1 MCPRNWQVIS
11 TLPIDIA
18 SISQGHAE
26 SKSTFSQCVRT
37 DRLLHP
43 QSGFAISSQPII
55 DRGWQ
60 SRTADAERLAWVL
73 IHSGESTIVGLP
85 VGFVRASQSS
95 VNREE
100 AKSSTPTGSRL
111 VAQGRPRSGR
121 PWVDLDNLQPQRGC
135 VPHLTQPRWGWNW
148 RNRSSTQGF
157 PRCGQPWATR
167 RDPFGVSSRTIEMHI
182 PAASAR
188 SVMISVPRPPT
199 DPTGS
204 TPAPASPSG
213 TGPADS
219 VRLRSRRPFAR
230 PVRQSRHSWG
240 RPPGHRP
247 RAGSLHSAT

>member
-1 MCPRNWQVIS
+1 MSLIRDRGSSWKCTQELHVPGE
-11 TLPIDIA
+11 LADCFDAPADA
-18 SISQGHAE
+18 DSIVQGHAE
-26 SKSTFSQCVRT
+26 SKSAFAQCART
-37 DRLLHP
+37 DRRLHP
-43 QSGFAISSQPII
+43 RSGFAIRGQPMI

-60 SRTADAERLAWVL
+60 SRTADVERLAWVL
-73 IHSGESTIVGLP
+73 IHSGESTGETP
-85 VGFVRASQSS
+85 VGFVCVSQSS

-167 RDPFGVSSRTIEMHI
+167 RDPFGVSSPTIEMHI

-188 SVMISVPRPPT
+188 SVMISAY
-199 DPTGS
+199 
-204 TPAPASPSG
+204 APYWPQRLHASPG
-213 TGPADS
+213 FS
-219 VRLRSRRPFAR
+219 VRNWTRR
-230 PVRQSRHSWG
+230 
-240 RPPGHRP
+240 
-247 RAGSLHSAT
+247 